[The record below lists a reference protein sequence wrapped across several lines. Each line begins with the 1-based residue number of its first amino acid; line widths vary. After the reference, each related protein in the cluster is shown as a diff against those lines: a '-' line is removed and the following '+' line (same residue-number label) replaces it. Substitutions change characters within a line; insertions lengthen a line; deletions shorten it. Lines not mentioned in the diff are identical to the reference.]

1 MKHLKYYIITL
12 FTAAFVA
19 CSDDE
24 AMNSASTTVSFEDTE
39 LSYNEN
45 FGVVTAPLKIEGERN
60 GLIKVNFKVEGISG
74 AIENE
79 HYIVTSKSIIIPADG
94 EGTFACELHLLDDGV
109 TENDDRLV
117 TIAIESVEG
126 ATVGANSTCDITIK
140 DVDKI
145 PYYKLLG
152 DYIFTAV
159 DATNGE
165 SVSFAVNLSDGT
177 SQAEKIENSEKRYNV
192 TGFDNSISS
201 QLGGTE
207 TWTIEYNKAAQTLS
221 LVKGD
226 YFAENINF
234 GSFKADIAI
243 IPMNFSAAPIS
254 TLDATW
260 SEGYDVITFNPD
272 GGLAGIGLYDHT
284 TKEYQGFY
292 TVYGDIV
299 MEKK

>member
-1 MKHLKYYIITL
+1 MRHFKYYILTL

-24 AMNSASTTVSFEDTE
+24 AMNSASTTVSFEETE

-60 GLIKVNFKVEGISG
+60 GLIKVNFKVEGLSG
-74 AIENE
+74 AVENE
-79 HYIVTSKSIIIPADG
+79 HYIVTSNSIIIPVDG
-94 EGTFACELHLLDDGV
+94 EGTFACELHLLDDGIS
-109 TENDDRLV
+109 ENDDRLV
-117 TIAIESVEG
+117 KITIESVEG
-126 ATVGANSTCDITIK
+126 ATLGTNSTCNMTIK

-152 DYIFTAV
+152 NYTLTAINAE
-159 DATNGE
+159 DGTP
-165 SVSFAVNLSDGT
+165 VSFAVNLSDGS
-177 SQAEKIENSEKRYNV
+177 SQAEKIENSEKRYIA

-207 TWTIEYNKAAQTLS
+207 TWTIEYNKAAQSLS

-243 IPMNFSAAPIS
+243 IPMDFTASPTS
-254 TLDATW
+254 TLDAIW
-260 SEGYDVITFNPD
+260 SDDFNVITFDPE

-284 TKEYQGFY
+284 TQEYKGFY
-292 TVYGDIV
+292 SVYGEIV
-299 MEKK
+299 MEKN